1 MLSNSRPESAA
12 NPELAINDESTS
24 SLDESDEAESVS
36 EDTWSI
42 YSETLGPGEVPDI
55 RTRAF
60 YWSTCRKFRLFH
72 SSPDVGYDSRFVS
85 DGKEVGVINSIP
97 YAAMIDGDVVP

>member
-1 MLSNSRPESAA
+1 MSSNSRPESAA

-24 SLDESDEAESVS
+24 TLDESDEAESVS

-42 YSETLGPGEVPDI
+42 YSETLDPAEVPDI
-55 RTRAF
+55 KTRAF

-72 SSPDVGYDSRFVS
+72 SSTYVGYDSRFVS
-85 DGKEVGVINSIP
+85 DGKEV
-97 YAAMIDGDVVP
+97 